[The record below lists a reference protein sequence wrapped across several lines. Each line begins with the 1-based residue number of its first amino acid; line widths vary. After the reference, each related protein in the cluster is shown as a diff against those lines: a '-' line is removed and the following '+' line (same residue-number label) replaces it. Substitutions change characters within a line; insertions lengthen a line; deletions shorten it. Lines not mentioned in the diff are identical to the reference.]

1 MDTRHK
7 DDHQLGAV
15 DQTWGIAKAL
25 HPEDKRNMTLRSAA
39 IAQGKP
45 YEIKYRL
52 LAADGEYHWFSEQGT
67 PIIAANQ
74 IQDWVV
80 TCTPCPEAAA
90 NQLVQVP
97 APLKALQESEQ
108 RYRSL
113 VIATSQI
120 VWTTD
125 AEGKVDDMP
134 AWRAYTGQTI
144 AEVQGW
150 SWLSAVHPE
159 DRDRTAQT
167 WNKAVQNKI
176 LYDTEYRIRGADGS
190 YRYFWVRGV
199 PVIAEDG
206 SIREWVGVCADIHE
220 RKRAEEELKNSEKR
234 YRDLA
239 NAMPLI
245 VWTGQAEGTD
255 YYNQWWFDYTGLTLE
270 QSTGLQWQ
278 AIIHPD
284 DLPEC
289 LDRWNH
295 SVTTGTL
302 YEIEYRFRRHD
313 SVYRWHLGRAVP
325 VRDTNGQIVAWVGT
339 ATDIDDR
346 KHFEEALKE
355 SEARFRSMADNAP
368 VMIWVSG
375 TDAQCN
381 WFNQPWLNFTGRSMA
396 EEVGDGWAQ
405 RVHPED
411 KEPCL
416 NVYLKAF
423 AARQRFEM
431 EYRFQ
436 RADGEYR
443 WLVDTGVPRFTPRGD
458 FAGYI
463 GSCIDITERKATEA
477 ALKQRAEE
485 LTYLTKMLA
494 TTNASLEKRNQELDQ
509 FAYVASH
516 DLKAPLR
523 AIANLSQ
530 WIEED
535 IAEQLSAENRHQ
547 MDLLRG
553 RVHRLEALID
563 GLLQYSRV
571 GRTATATEFVSVKAL
586 LNEVLTMLAPPP
598 EFTIAIAPDLP
609 ALHTQK
615 LPLFQVFSN
624 LISNAIKHHN
634 RPDGHITISATD
646 KGDVYE
652 FTIADDGPGIAS
664 AYHDKIFGIFQTLEA
679 RDKVENTGVGLAI
692 VKKIVEGQGGHIYLV
707 SQEGQ
712 GATFRFTWTK

>member
-1 MDTRHK
+1 MDIQEDNDK
-7 DDHQLGAV
+7 LGAQ
-15 DQTWGIAKAL
+15 DQLWGFVKAL
-25 HPEDKRNMTLRSAA
+25 HPEDRHHITQRTSA
-39 IAQGKP
+39 IAQGQP
-45 YEIKYRL
+45 YELKYRL
-52 LAADGEYHWFSEQGT
+52 LAADGQYHWYSEQGT
-67 PIIAANQ
+67 PVIAAGQ
-74 IQDWVV
+74 VQDWIVS
-80 TCTPCPEAAA
+80 CTPCHKELASHVVAE
-90 NQLVQVP
+90 
-97 APLKALQESEQ
+97 PLKALQESEQ

-134 AWRAYTGQTI
+134 AWRAYTGQTV

-167 WNKAVQNKI
+167 WNNAVQHKT
-176 LYDTEYRIRGADGS
+176 LYATEYRIRGADGN
-190 YRYFWVRGV
+190 YRYFWASGV

-206 SIREWVGVCADIHE
+206 SIREWVGICADIHE
-220 RKRAEEELKNSEKR
+220 RKQVEEELKKSEKR

-245 VWTGQAEGTD
+245 VWTAQPNGTVN
-255 YYNQWWFDYTGLTLE
+255 YYNQWWFDYTGLTPE
-270 QSTGLQWQ
+270 QSTDSGWQ

-289 LDRWNH
+289 LNRWH
-295 SVTTGTL
+295 RAASTGTF
-302 YEIEYRFRRHD
+302 YEIEYRFRRKD
-313 SVYRWHLGRAVP
+313 GAYRWHLGRALP
-325 VRDTNGQIVAWVGT
+325 VRDTNEQILSWVGT

-346 KHFEEALKE
+346 KRFEEALKE

-375 TDAQCN
+375 TDTQCY
-381 WFNQPWLNFTGRSMA
+381 WFNQPWLQFTGRTMA

-405 RVHPED
+405 RVHPEN
-411 KEPCL
+411 KQPCL
-416 NVYLKAF
+416 NIYLKAF

-443 WLVDTGVPRFTPRGD
+443 WLVDTGVPRFTPSGD

-463 GSCIDITERKATEA
+463 GSCIDITERKANEE
-477 ALKQRAEE
+477 ALKHRAEE

-494 TTNASLEKRNQELDQ
+494 TTNAALEKRNQELDQ

-530 WIEED
+530 WIEDD

-547 MDLLRG
+547 MKLLRG

-571 GRTATATEFVSVKAL
+571 GRIATPIEFVSVQAL
-586 LNEVLTMLAPPP
+586 IQEVLTMLAPPP
-598 EFTIAIAPDLP
+598 EFTIAIAALP
-609 ALHTQK
+609 SLHTQK

-634 RPDGHITISATD
+634 RLDGKIAISATD
-646 KGDVYE
+646 QGDVYE
-652 FTIADDGPGIAS
+652 FTVTDDGPGIAP
-664 AYHDKIFGIFQTLEA
+664 AYHDKVFGIFQTLEA

-692 VKKIVEGQGGHIYLV
+692 VKKIVESQGGHIYLV

-712 GATFRFTWTK
+712 GATFRFTWSK

>member
-1 MDTRHK
+1 MDTRQEDSDK
-7 DDHQLGAV
+7 LGAN
-15 DQTWGIAKAL
+15 QLWGFVKAL
-25 HPEDKRNMTLRSAA
+25 HPEDRHRITQRTSA
-39 IAQGKP
+39 IAQGQQ

-52 LAADGEYHWFSEQGT
+52 LAADGHYHWFSEQGT
-67 PIIAANQ
+67 PVIAAGQ
-74 IQDWVV
+74 IQDWIVS
-80 TCTPCPEAAA
+80 CTPVDKE
-90 NQLVQVP
+90 NVLEE
-97 APLKALQESEQ
+97 PLKALQESEQ

-150 SWLSAVHPE
+150 SWISAVHPE

-167 WNKAVQNKI
+167 WNSAVQHKT
-176 LYDTEYRIRGADGS
+176 LYNTEYRIRGADGN
-190 YRYFWVRGV
+190 YRYFWARGV

-206 SIREWVGVCADIHE
+206 SIREWVGICADIHE
-220 RKRAEEELKNSEKR
+220 RKQVEEELKKSEKR

-245 VWTGQAEGTD
+245 VWTAQPDGTMD
-255 YYNQWWFDYTGLTLE
+255 YYNQRWFDYTGLTPE
-270 QSTGLQWQ
+270 QNTGSQWQ

-289 LDRWNH
+289 LHRWH
-295 SVTTGTL
+295 HAVSTGTF
-302 YEIEYRFRRHD
+302 YEIEYRFRRKD
-313 SVYRWHLGRAVP
+313 GVYRWHLGRALP
-325 VRDTNGQIVAWVGT
+325 VRDTNQQILSWVGT

-346 KHFEEALKE
+346 KRFEEALKE

-375 TDAQCN
+375 TDTQCN
-381 WFNQPWLNFTGRSMA
+381 WFNQPWLEFTGRKME

-416 NVYLKAF
+416 NIYLEAF
-423 AARQRFEM
+423 ATRQRFEM

-443 WLVDTGVPRFTPRGD
+443 WLVDTGVPRFTPSGD

-463 GSCIDITERKATEA
+463 GSCIDITERKSNEEA
-477 ALKQRAEE
+477 LRHRAEE

-494 TTNASLEKRNQELDQ
+494 TTNTALEKRNQELDQ

-530 WIEED
+530 WIEDD
-535 IAEQLSAENRHQ
+535 IAEQLSAENRRQ
-547 MDLLRG
+547 MELLRG

-571 GRTATATEFVSVKAL
+571 GRIATPTEFVSVKNL

-598 EFTIAIAPDLP
+598 EFTIAIAKDLP
-609 ALHTQK
+609 ALRTQK
-615 LPLFQVFSN
+615 MPLFQVFSN
-624 LISNAIKHHN
+624 LISNAIKHHD
-634 RPDGHITISATD
+634 RLDGNIAISATD
-646 KGDVYE
+646 RGDFYE
-652 FTIADDGPGIAS
+652 FTVADDGPGIA
-664 AYHDKIFGIFQTLEA
+664 AVYHEKVFGIFQTLEA

-692 VKKIVEGQGGHIYLV
+692 VKKIVESQGGRIYLA

-712 GATFRFTWTK
+712 GATFRFTWSK